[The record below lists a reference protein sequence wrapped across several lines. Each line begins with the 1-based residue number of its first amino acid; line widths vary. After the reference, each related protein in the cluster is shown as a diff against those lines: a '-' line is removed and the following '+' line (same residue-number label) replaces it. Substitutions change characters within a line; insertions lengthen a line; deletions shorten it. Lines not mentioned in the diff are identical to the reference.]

1 MIDEQSTPIFI
12 KIKEKLKDDIMAG
25 VYEEDELI
33 ISTTQI
39 AKFYAVNLGT
49 AGKSINLLSEEGIV
63 YKKRGI
69 GMCVTKEAKEII
81 VKQRTEEFHGRI
93 ITYLVSEA
101 KKLGINREQLIQII
115 KGVEDYD

>member
-1 MIDEQSTPIFI
+1 
-12 KIKEKLKDDIMAG
+12 
-25 VYEEDELI
+25 
-33 ISTTQI
+33 
-39 AKFYAVNLGT
+39 
-49 AGKSINLLSEEGIV
+49 
-63 YKKRGI
+63 
-69 GMCVTKEAKEII
+69 MCVTKEAKEII